1 MNLKELEE
9 LKNFNELD
17 MLLKLI
23 KKADEIK
30 KRTEDL
36 ILDVKAARVDVRKA
50 MNDIKL
56 LSDIIRDEIQRRTNQ
71 DIPFE
76 ESKLFKSI
84 EAEKQRLEKEEI
96 RIRKIEAK
104 RAERHNG

>member
-23 KKADEIK
+23 KKAEAIK

-36 ILDVKAARVDVRKA
+36 VLDVKAARVDVRKA
-50 MNDIKL
+50 MNEIK
-56 LSDIIRDEIQRRTNQ
+56 N
-71 DIPFE
+71 
-76 ESKLFKSI
+76 
-84 EAEKQRLEKEEI
+84 
-96 RIRKIEAK
+96 
-104 RAERHNG
+104 

>member
-9 LKNFNELD
+9 LKEFNELD

-23 KKADEIK
+23 KKAEGIK

-50 MNDIKL
+50 MSDIKL

-71 DIPFE
+71 EITFE

>member
-23 KKADEIK
+23 KKAEGIK

-36 ILDVKAARVDVRKA
+36 ILDVKAARVDVRKT

-71 DIPFE
+71 NIPIE

-84 EAEKQRLEKEEI
+84 EAEKKRLEKEEI